1 VLGLAVG
8 FRRVRFRVG
17 VANAPKHAKFIE
29 DFGAIARS
37 VVYDHALDLD
47 AKAFVPGDL
56 RLQESHGEFLPLA
69 LADLAEGQA
78 QMVIDAQL
86 PANASGAAL
95 AVALPGDVM
104 TDTIALAQL
113 LMPMRIISPGRSR
126 S

>member
-37 VVYDHALDLD
+37 IVYDHALDLD

-78 QMVIDAQL
+78 RMVIDAQVNEL
-86 PANASGAAL
+86 PANADYL
-95 AVALPGDVM
+95 AGPVTL
-104 TDTIALAQL
+104 IADHGL
-113 LMPMRIISPGRSR
+113 GRL
-126 S
+126 